1 MIALDV
7 HNLAAFENAFRCSVD
22 HLETAPLAA
31 ALVARQANGRAVTVV
46 SPDFGGAKRA
56 QRLQDLIAV
65 RTDTP
70 VDFAMYE
77 KRRDSGVVSGEL
89 LVGPIEGR
97 HVVIADDMIA
107 AGSTMLR
114 AVQACRAAGAAEVT
128 AFATHGVF
136 APGAERLLGP
146 DGPDH
151 LYVSDSILPTRLTAA
166 KAAGSRGLCA
176 LRRGGAPHRGRRIC
190 RRAARNGAQTTR
202 RVNARPQG
210 AMVVMTRFEDRQ
222 DAGRRLAVTLSRYAE
237 AADVLVLALPRG
249 GVPVAAE
256 IANLLGAELDVLC
269 VRKLGVPFQRELA
282 MGAIAS
288 GGAVV
293 RNEDILAGWPA
304 AAGAF
309 ERVLEQERNE
319 LSRRERA
326 YRGAN
331 AAPLRVRGRDVIVV
345 DDGLATGATMEAAVR
360 SLRALEAR
368 RIIVAVPV
376 ASPEAVARVGTV
388 ADDVVCAI
396 APVDFGA
403 VGECYRV
410 FDQTSDAE
418 VARLLTLYAA
428 GRKEKGAT
436 RS

>member
-1 MIALDV
+1 MSCACASWACLS
-7 HNLAAFENAFRCSVD
+7 NASWPW
-22 HLETAPLAA
+22 APS
-31 ALVARQANGRAVTVV
+31 RVV
-46 SPDFGGAKRA
+46 VPSCAT
-56 QRLQDLIAV
+56 
-65 RTDTP
+65 RTSW
-70 VDFAMYE
+70 
-77 KRRDSGVVSGEL
+77 RD
-89 LVGPIEGR
+89 
-97 HVVIADDMIA
+97 
-107 AGSTMLR
+107 
-114 AVQACRAAGAAEVT
+114 
-128 AFATHGVF
+128 
-136 APGAERLLGP
+136 
-146 DGPDH
+146 
-151 LYVSDSILPTRLTAA
+151 
-166 KAAGSRGLCA
+166 
-176 LRRGGAPHRGRRIC
+176 
-190 RRAARNGAQTTR
+190 
-202 RVNARPQG
+202 
-210 AMVVMTRFEDRQ
+210 
-222 DAGRRLAVTLSRYAE
+222 
-237 AADVLVLALPRG
+237 
-249 GVPVAAE
+249 
-256 IANLLGAELDVLC
+256 
-269 VRKLGVPFQRELA
+269 
-282 MGAIAS
+282 
-288 GGAVV
+288 
-293 RNEDILAGWPA
+293 WPA

-368 RIIVAVPV
+368 RIVVAVPV

>member
-1 MIALDV
+1 
-7 HNLAAFENAFRCSVD
+7 
-22 HLETAPLAA
+22 
-31 ALVARQANGRAVTVV
+31 
-46 SPDFGGAKRA
+46 
-56 QRLQDLIAV
+56 
-65 RTDTP
+65 
-70 VDFAMYE
+70 
-77 KRRDSGVVSGEL
+77 
-89 LVGPIEGR
+89 
-97 HVVIADDMIA
+97 
-107 AGSTMLR
+107 
-114 AVQACRAAGAAEVT
+114 
-128 AFATHGVF
+128 
-136 APGAERLLGP
+136 
-146 DGPDH
+146 
-151 LYVSDSILPTRLTAA
+151 
-166 KAAGSRGLCA
+166 
-176 LRRGGAPHRGRRIC
+176 
-190 RRAARNGAQTTR
+190 
-202 RVNARPQG
+202 
-210 AMVVMTRFEDRQ
+210 VMTRFEDRQ

-237 AADVLVLALPRG
+237 AEDVLVLALPRG
-249 GVPVAAE
+249 GVPVAAG

-368 RIIVAVPV
+368 RIVVAVPV
-376 ASPEAVARVGTV
+376 ASPEAVARVAAV

-418 VARLLTLYAA
+418 VARLLTLHAA
-428 GRKEKGAT
+428 GRKGKGAT